1 MREFDE
7 VLKGLR
13 QEGLLRT
20 LAFIESSR
28 GAEIFINGKRYI
40 NFSSNDYLGLSQHR
54 RIIQTAAAALRK
66 YGLGSGASR
75 LMSGS
80 CMPHKK
86 LEESLSKFKKTESAL
101 VFNTGYSANIGI
113 IPALAGTE
121 YTVFSDEL
129 NHASIIDGIKL
140 SRTKVKVFRHRDMN
154 HLEALLKNPQ
164 RKN

>member
-7 VLKGLR
+7 VLKGLK
-13 QEGLLRT
+13 QKGLLRT
-20 LAFIESSR
+20 LAFIESSS

-40 NFSSNDYLGLSQHR
+40 NFSSNDYLGLSQYH
-54 RIIQTAAAALRK
+54 RIIQTAATALRK
-66 YGLGSGASR
+66 YGLGSGSSR
-75 LMSGS
+75 LISGS
-80 CMPHKK
+80 YMPHKK
-86 LEESLSKFKKTESAL
+86 LEQRIANFKKTEAAL

-140 SRTKVKVFRHRDMN
+140 SRAKVKVFRHRDMN
-154 HLEALLKNPQ
+154 HLERLLK
-164 RKN
+164 